1 MVHDYPSEEAAK
13 AIFDELEDNNNG
25 KLQTLQNYQP
35 AALVNNGQLKTLQNY
50 QPAAL
55 VNNGQLKTL
64 QNYQPTALVNME
76 KKLVYTVQGS
86 TQSVSNSEEKVHDSF
101 NNKSD
106 PEIKYAD
113 DGQGFTDSTDYAS
126 ALLF

>member
-1 MVHDYPSEEAAK
+1 MTIPFYVFQVKGGKISFKNSPMVHDYPSEEAAK

-25 KLQTLQNYQP
+25 KL
-35 AALVNNGQLKTLQNY
+35 KTLQNY
-50 QPAAL
+50 QPA
-55 VNNGQLKTL
+55 
-64 QNYQPTALVNME
+64 ALVNME

-113 DGQGFTDSTDYAS
+113 NGQGFTDSTDYAS

>member
-25 KLQTLQNYQP
+25 KLQ
-35 AALVNNGQLKTLQNY
+35 TLQNY